1 MWLQIFD
8 VEHGACALLTADNGA
23 RLMIDC
29 GHNATTGWKPGSH
42 LRAAHTRSLEMLAIT
57 NYDEDHASGA
67 PNLFDLIDVQWLLR
81 NVSVSSRIIGHL
93 KSDDGMGPG
102 IDRLFAEIDAR
113 FSPGGRPSRSTT
125 GPFFEGLQYRAFS
138 SPYPTFDDENNL
150 SMALFLQCHG
160 VGVMFPGDLEGPGFR
175 ALLDNPAFQLAL
187 LQTNVFVASHHGR
200 ENGCCDDIVPFLRKV
215 KFVVISDKGYQY
227 ETQRT
232 LPFYEGIAQGGRYGN
247 VIRRVLTTRR
257 DGDITF
263 EFTPNAW
270 RVAA

>member
-29 GHNATTGWKPGSH
+29 GHNATTGWTPGTH
-42 LRAAHTRSLEMLAIT
+42 LRTANIRSLEMLAIT

-81 NVSVSSRIIGHL
+81 NPSVSSRIIGDL

-113 FSPGGRPSRSTT
+113 FSHGGRPST
-125 GPFFEGLQYRAFS
+125 GPFFAGLQRQVFY

-160 VGVMFPGDLEGPGFR
+160 IGVMFPGDLEGPGFR
-175 ALLDNPAFQLAL
+175 ALLRNPAFQSAL

-200 ENGCCDDIVPFLRKV
+200 ENGYCDDIVPFLRNV

-227 ETQRT
+227 DTQCT
-232 LPFYEGIAQGGRYGN
+232 LPFYERIAQGGLYGN
-247 VIRRVLTTRR
+247 VIRRVLTTRY
-257 DGDITF
+257 DGNITF
-263 EFTPNAW
+263 EFRPNAW